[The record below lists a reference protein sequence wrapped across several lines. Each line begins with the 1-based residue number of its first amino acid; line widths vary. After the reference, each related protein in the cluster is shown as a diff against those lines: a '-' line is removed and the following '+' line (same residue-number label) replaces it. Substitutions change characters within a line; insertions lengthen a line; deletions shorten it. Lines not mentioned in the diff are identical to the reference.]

1 MLLECCMEGEN
12 FQSRTFAC
20 FASHSTQS
28 SSEVRSV
35 NILARVGLEDV
46 CGWEAVLVQLIE
58 DFLLVS
64 EQKSRI
70 CAVGVESDNGAA
82 AFEDKNVNRSGASRN

>member
-1 MLLECCMEGEN
+1 MDGKQ
-12 FQSRTFAC
+12 FQS
-20 FASHSTQS
+20 
-28 SSEVRSV
+28 
-35 NILARVGLEDV
+35 N
-46 CGWEAVLVQLIE
+46 LIE